1 MLHDITLDQFLVIL
15 LVGAVAGFLAT
26 HVVAGHGYGIVG
38 DIVIGIL
45 GALIG
50 SFVLGHLISTY
61 VLVPLGIAAASVLGQ
76 IVIAF
81 IGAVVLLAVLRLV
94 AGGAGRQRRVM

>member
-38 DIVIGIL
+38 DIVIGVL

-50 SFVLGHLISTY
+50 SFVLGGIISTY
-61 VLVPLGIAAASVLGQ
+61 VLGPLGIAAASVLGQ

-94 AGGAGRQRRVM
+94 TGGAGRQRRVM